1 MPDESTPNRNQWT
14 RPRTRVDAME
24 NAAGPAPYRNPFL
37 QNQNPEGPTGPTRPP
52 VAPNVDEGR
61 YFDPN
66 LSEGARLSEDN
77 QPCLICTGKINNKG
91 EYQKDVRPRQCFTCK
106 KLFHYTCLGNWFI
119 KCPNEESTCPACRSK
134 WKYTG
139 DVTYLKKNAT
149 EREEDRRIE
158 AIEREAGQT
167 TNQLPP
173 TNFGDV
179 VVTRRQGRLERFC
192 RFLTPRRRSRR
203 RVAPTTGGK
212 RRRRKKTRK
221 KRRKTK
227 RKKRRRK
234 KKKSRRRRK

>member
-1 MPDESTPNRNQWT
+1 MPDESTRNPLM
-14 RPRTRVDAME
+14 RRRVYNE
-24 NAAGPAPYRNPFL
+24 NNAAGPSRYRNPFL
-37 QNQNPEGPTGPTRPP
+37 LNQNPEGPTRPPRPP

-91 EYQKDVRPRQCFTCK
+91 EYQKDVRPRQCFTCN
-106 KLFHYTCLGNWFI
+106 KLFHYTCLGDWFI

-134 WKYTG
+134 WKYTA
-139 DVTYLKKNAT
+139 DVAYLKKNAT
-149 EREEDRRIE
+149 EREEDRRRIE
-158 AIEREAGQT
+158 AIERETRQT
-167 TNQLPP
+167 TNQLP

-179 VVTRRQGRLERFC
+179 AVTRPQGRLARLC
-192 RFLTPRRRSRR
+192 RFMTPRRR

-234 KKKSRRRRK
+234 KKKKSRRRRK

>member
-1 MPDESTPNRNQWT
+1 MPDESRPNRNPW
-14 RPRTRVDAME
+14 RRGRMRVDDR
-24 NAAGPAPYRNPFL
+24 NPAANPSPYRNPFL
-37 QNQNPEGPTGPTRPP
+37 QNQNPAGPTGPTRPP

-134 WKYTG
+134 WKYTN
-139 DVTYLKKNAT
+139 DVDYLKKNAT

-179 VVTRRQGRLERFC
+179 AVTRPQGRLARLC
-192 RFLTPRRRSRR
+192 RFMTPRRR